1 MTVCAT
7 AKRRRKQ
14 AKLDKRYKARTA
26 DAERVRTARCR
37 GATPGRSLHFT
48 SLRSG

>member
-14 AKLDKRYKARTA
+14 ARMKNGRKPVRGYKPHLVASKKDKR
-26 DAERVRTARCR
+26 
-37 GATPGRSLHFT
+37 
-48 SLRSG
+48 